1 MKMTPCQKRCADCAE
16 CDIKH
21 WKCNE
26 CFGQPVEDIDECPL
40 GITTEQVEAIEK
52 TKIKVET
59 GARAE
64 APGKKSK
71 PRTVVTSDEKKE
83 LFHVILANL
92 QAVYGENVTIEK
104 ENKLLIV
111 KINDSI
117 LKVDIIA
124 QRKPKK

>member
-1 MKMTPCQKRCADCAE
+1 M
-16 CDIKH
+16 
-21 WKCNE
+21 
-26 CFGQPVEDIDECPL
+26 EDVDECPL
-40 GITTEQVEAIEK
+40 GITIEEVETIEK

-64 APGKKSK
+64 VPGKKSK
-71 PRTVVTSDEKKE
+71 PRTIVTSDNKKT
-83 LFHVILANL
+83 LFHVILDNL

-111 KINDSI
+111 KINDTI
-117 LKVDIIA
+117 LKVDIIE